1 MEINEYAD
9 TYLGTNCRI
18 SHIKQAFFKNI
29 LTIKE
34 ESFLMPYLLST
45 ISTWFGSHMQN
56 IKQGSSVMT
65 EGFQDMEGR
74 IVNNM
79 WSFILIKI

>member
-1 MEINEYAD
+1 MQKDCLVFHLGSYGMEINEYAD

-45 ISTWFGSHMQN
+45 IST
-56 IKQGSSVMT
+56 
-65 EGFQDMEGR
+65 
-74 IVNNM
+74 
-79 WSFILIKI
+79 